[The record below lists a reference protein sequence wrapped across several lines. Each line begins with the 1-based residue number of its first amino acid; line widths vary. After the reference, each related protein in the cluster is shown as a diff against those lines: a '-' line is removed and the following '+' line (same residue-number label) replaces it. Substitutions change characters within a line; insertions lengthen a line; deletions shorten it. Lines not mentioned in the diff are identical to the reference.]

1 MPSLVFAKSAV
12 QTGACH
18 DARRTHHIEHAGD
31 KAEQQKYNEPP
42 RRYTEYAIDTPA
54 EAGTDQHAGNE
65 FAREPK
71 APGVARCGRR
81 AILRSVIRWVFG
93 TLACQTFAEPLEPRG
108 ESGLIGV
115 RLAAVV
121 ARVAHGLDTRGFAAI
136 ARRPPPEAGR
146 TILRG

>member
-1 MPSLVFAKSAV
+1 MSPIQA
-12 QTGACH
+12 GACR
-18 DARRTHHIEHAGD
+18 DARGTHHIEHAGG
-31 KAEQQKYNEPP
+31 KAEQQENNEPP
-42 RRYTEYAIDTPA
+42 RRNTETAIDEPA
-54 EAGTDQHAGNE
+54 EAGTDQNAGNE

-71 APGVARCGRR
+71 AASVARCGRR
-81 AILRSVIRWVFG
+81 AIFRSVIRWVLC
-93 TLACQTFAEPLEPRG
+93 TLKCKTFAEPLQPRG

-115 RLAAVV
+115 RLAAVL